1 MSIATLT
8 LIRDHMTD
16 TATMGRLFIG
26 NDFAGYT
33 LERPWLDNQ
42 RNVSCIPV
50 GNYQGA
56 VQPSPRFGRSLPE
69 LLDVPGRSQILI
81 HPGNRVADS
90 QGCILLGQ
98 ERNVE
103 TEEVY
108 GSRAAVQALLDRLEG
123 HPDGFALDIYE
134 DA

>member
-1 MSIATLT
+1 MIIASLT

-42 RNVSCIPV
+42 RNVSCIPEGV
-50 GNYQGA
+50 YQGA
-56 VQPSPRFGRSLPE
+56 LQPSPRFGRVLPE

-81 HPGNRVADS
+81 HPGNKVQDS
-90 QGCILLGQ
+90 QGCILLGE
-98 ERNVE
+98 ERNIE
-103 TEEVY
+103 AEEVY
-108 GSRAAVQALLDRLEG
+108 ASRKAVQGLLARLEG
-123 HPDGFALDIYE
+123 HPGGFSIEIHE
-134 DA
+134 DV